1 MMEVNTR
8 AKTMARWEEI
18 LLPIEIEALHDT
30 YHNDPWET
38 LTPNEV
44 LDIIVEWKGG
54 LGSGDEVR
62 SLIGRVY
69 GVEL

>member
-1 MMEVNTR
+1 MEVNTR

-18 LLPIEIEALHDT
+18 LLPIEIVALHDT

-54 LGSGDEVR
+54 LGSGYEVR